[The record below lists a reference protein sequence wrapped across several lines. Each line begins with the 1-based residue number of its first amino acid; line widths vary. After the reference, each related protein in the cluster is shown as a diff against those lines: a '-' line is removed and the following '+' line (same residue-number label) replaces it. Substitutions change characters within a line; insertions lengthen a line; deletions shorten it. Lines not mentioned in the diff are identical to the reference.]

1 MSFMT
6 GIGRAL
12 NILSYINGG
21 SGSSHR
27 TFTLSCDGEKFT
39 LPVTPWEYSVSS
51 GQMNKVVSITQVG
64 EALIFSNPKLRNLK
78 FSCFFPALYHEY
90 PFIVGD
96 EKEPAD
102 CISLLTKWKE
112 SRKPVRVVISD
123 SPVNMS
129 MAIMSL
135 SYKEK
140 DGTKDIYYSL
150 ELTEYKELTIKDS
163 NENKKVEETTGLKE
177 RPSDKAQ
184 ATQVKV
190 QKGSDI
196 MDAAKKAYGKYS
208 KWRRMAEGNNMR
220 DLLINNSRTIA
231 KNFKV
236 PK

>member
-1 MSFMT
+1 M
-6 GIGRAL
+6 
-12 NILSYINGG
+12 
-21 SGSSHR
+21 
-27 TFTLSCDGEKFT
+27 
-39 LPVTPWEYSVSS
+39 
-51 GQMNKVVSITQVG
+51 
-64 EALIFSNPKLRNLK
+64 
-78 FSCFFPALYHEY
+78 YHEY

-112 SRKPVRVVISD
+112 SKKPVRVVISD